1 MKEKGMFFTKEQ
13 REMLDEIS
21 ELENDPLDKFKEYLK
36 SSSMPERVF
45 VDERKK
51 LTVLDRME
59 IVIEIQNKY
68 SLLKKHKGIFDEQL
82 FCAMEDYLRSCT
94 DTGRRFEGLY

>member
-13 REMLDEIS
+13 REMLEEIS

-36 SSSMPERVF
+36 SRSMPGRVF

-51 LTVLDRME
+51 LTVLDRTE
-59 IVIEIQNKY
+59 IVIEIQNQY

-94 DTGRRFEGLY
+94 DTGRRFEGL

>member
-51 LTVLDRME
+51 LTVVDRMK
-59 IVIEIQNKY
+59 IVIEIQNRY
-68 SLLKKHKGIFDEQL
+68 TLLKKHKGIFDEQL

-94 DTGRRFEGLY
+94 DTGRRFEGL

>member
-21 ELENDPLDKFKEYLK
+21 ELENNPLDKFKEYLK

-82 FCAMEDYLRSCT
+82 FCAMDDYLRSCT
-94 DTGRRFEGLY
+94 DTGRRFEGL

>member
-1 MKEKGMFFTKEQ
+1 MFFTKKQ

-94 DTGRRFEGLY
+94 DTGRRFEGL

>member
-21 ELENDPLDKFKEYLK
+21 ELENNPLDKFKEYLK

-94 DTGRRFEGLY
+94 DTGRRFEGL

>member
-13 REMLDEIS
+13 RELLEEIS
-21 ELENDPLDKFKEYLK
+21 ELENNPLDKFKEYLK

-59 IVIEIQNKY
+59 IVIEIQNRY

-94 DTGRRFEGLY
+94 DTGRRFEGL

>member
-45 VDERKK
+45 IDERKK

-59 IVIEIQNKY
+59 ILIEIQNRY

-94 DTGRRFEGLY
+94 DTGRRFEGL

>member
-1 MKEKGMFFTKEQ
+1 MKEKGMFFTKKQ

-94 DTGRRFEGLY
+94 DTGRRFEGL

>member
-1 MKEKGMFFTKEQ
+1 MKEKGMFFTKKQ

-68 SLLKKHKGIFDEQL
+68 SLLKNHKGIFDEQL

-94 DTGRRFEGLY
+94 DTGRRFEGL

>member
-1 MKEKGMFFTKEQ
+1 MFFTKEQ
-13 REMLDEIS
+13 REMLEKIS
-21 ELENDPLDKFKEYLK
+21 ELENDLQPKDVKYQYEDHLK
-36 SSSMPERVF
+36 SSGMPERVF

-94 DTGRRFEGLY
+94 DTGRRYEGL

>member
-21 ELENDPLDKFKEYLK
+21 ELENDPLDKFKEHLK

-94 DTGRRFEGLY
+94 DTGRRFEGL

>member
-59 IVIEIQNKY
+59 IVIEIQNRY
-68 SLLKKHKGIFDEQL
+68 TLLKKHKGIFDEQL

-94 DTGRRFEGLY
+94 DTGRRFEGL

>member
-13 REMLDEIS
+13 REMLEEIS

-36 SSSMPERVF
+36 SSSMPERFF

-94 DTGRRFEGLY
+94 DTGRRFEGL

>member
-36 SSSMPERVF
+36 SSSMPERVV

-59 IVIEIQNKY
+59 IVIEIQNRY
-68 SLLKKHKGIFDEQL
+68 TLLKKHKGIFDEQL

-94 DTGRRFEGLY
+94 DTGRRFEGL

>member
-94 DTGRRFEGLY
+94 DTGRRFEGL

>member
-1 MKEKGMFFTKEQ
+1 MKEEGMFFTKEQ

-94 DTGRRFEGLY
+94 DTGRRFEGL

>member
-13 REMLDEIS
+13 REMLEEIS

-59 IVIEIQNKY
+59 IVIEIQNRY
-68 SLLKKHKGIFDEQL
+68 TLLKKHKGIFDEQL
-82 FCAMEDYLRSCT
+82 FSAMEDYLRSCT
-94 DTGRRFEGLY
+94 DTGRRFEGL

>member
-1 MKEKGMFFTKEQ
+1 MFFTKEQ
-13 REMLDEIS
+13 RELLEEIS
-21 ELENDPLDKFKEYLK
+21 ELENNPLDKFKEYLK

-59 IVIEIQNKY
+59 IVIEIQNRY

-94 DTGRRFEGLY
+94 DTGRRFEGL

>member
-1 MKEKGMFFTKEQ
+1 MSDTKVNNPI
-13 REMLDEIS
+13 DE
-21 ELENDPLDKFKEYLK
+21 LRKDLK
-36 SSSMPERVF
+36 SHDISQRAF
-45 VDERKK
+45 IDERKK

-59 IVIEIQNKY
+59 ILIEIQNRY

-94 DTGRRFEGLY
+94 DTGRRFEGL

>member
-1 MKEKGMFFTKEQ
+1 MKEKGIFFTKEQ

-21 ELENDPLDKFKEYLK
+21 KLENNPLYALRKDLK
-36 SSSMPERVF
+36 HSEMPERVF

-68 SLLKKHKGIFDEQL
+68 SLLKKYKGIFDEQL

-94 DTGRRFEGLY
+94 DTGRRFEGL